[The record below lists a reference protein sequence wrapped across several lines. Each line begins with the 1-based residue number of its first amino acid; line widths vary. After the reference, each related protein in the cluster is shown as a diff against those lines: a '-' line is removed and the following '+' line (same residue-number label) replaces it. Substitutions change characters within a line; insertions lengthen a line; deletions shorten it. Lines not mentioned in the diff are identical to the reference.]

1 MSIYDKSSLVL
12 IPSGTKTGKVYS
24 QKPVSGDGDFTFTR
38 SSAATRVNA
47 DGVIEK
53 ETQNLLEYSN
63 SFTSGDWDDTGS
75 SFFTSGQ
82 SGYDGTNNAW
92 LFTATS
98 AGERIQLNI
107 SKTGVHTLSTY
118 FKKGTADGVR
128 MRVDSLGTDAHFYV
142 NLIDGTQISASGE
155 IATEINDIGSGWY
168 RVVLT
173 SNWIN
178 VSNIRIYP
186 INTSGVDVSGTI
198 YIQDAQLEQG
208 LVARDYIETTTTA
221 VEGGITDNVPRL
233 DYTDSSCP
241 ALLLE
246 PQRTNLVPISEG
258 VPEDIQQSTL
268 TKNYGISPEG
278 VQNSLK
284 VQKQGVNANDR
295 ILPIDNYNAVLV
307 SGTSYSVSA
316 FVKNIDVDGITTI
329 ACRLGS
335 GGTLFRLGYEWN
347 GSSLT
352 KSALYG
358 AGTRVNEILEDYGNG
373 WWRVGFGFEADGTQG
388 NMELDIDRDNG
399 SDTTS
404 IETWGWQLESATGDA
419 SYATSYIPTYGSSV
433 TRNKDACFGAGTS
446 ATFNS
451 TEGVLYF
458 EGSALADD
466 GTNRYLSINDGT
478 TSNYIYFRYV
488 STSNQYLFRTQI
500 GGTTINTLS
509 AYLADTTEN
518 HKFAFKFKSGDYAM
532 WVDGVE
538 ISTDTSST
546 TFAPNVLSNIE
557 FSFPTDG
564 GGGFPSK
571 TKQVIVFPT
580 ALSDEELATLTT
592 I

>member
-47 DGVIEK
+47 DGLVEK

-246 PQRTNLVPISEG
+246 PLRSNLYQHSEYIFNFQG
-258 VPEDIQQSTL
+258 TETFNDS
-268 TKNYGISPEG
+268 NSPEG
-278 VQNSLK
+278 VS
-284 VQKQGVNANDR
+284 
-295 ILPIDNYNAVLV
+295 NAVKLTK
-307 SGTSYSVSA
+307 TSASDQ
-316 FVKNIDVDGITTI
+316 FVNM
-329 ACRLGS
+329 S
-335 GGTLFRLGYEWN
+335 WS

-352 KSALYG
+352 ASTDYTMSLFVKHAGDDVDVRYEYNNSNDWGKGWYALFQVRSSG
-358 AGTRVNEILEDYGNG
+358 VTASTTNLCTSDVQDYGNG
-373 WWRVGFGFEADGTQG
+373 WYRILVFVETASSITPSSPSNLLRVVGASGDDVLLYGAGMEAG
-388 NMELDIDRDNG
+388 
-399 SDTTS
+399 
-404 IETWGWQLESATGDA
+404 

-433 TRNKDACFGAGTS
+433 TRVPDASSVTGVSSLIGQ
-446 ATFNS
+446 
-451 TEGVLYF
+451 TEGTLFVDIDLK
-458 EGSALADD
+458 
-466 GTNRYLSINDGT
+466 GTTNSDQIYIEVNDGT
-478 TSNYIYFRYV
+478 ASNKIYIGLYGIY
-488 STSNQYLFRTQI
+488 SLFRVVLAGSELVNINNTLAVGNRYKMALTYKSNSVKAFINGSKI
-500 GGTTINTLS
+500 GEDTSASIPSCSTINLNTN
-509 AYLADTTEN
+509 A
-518 HKFAFKFKSGDYAM
+518 SGQSYAQ
-532 WVDGVE
+532 V
-538 ISTDTSST
+538 
-546 TFAPNVLSNIE
+546 NVQESL
-557 FSFPTDG
+557 
-564 GGGFPSK
+564 
-571 TKQVIVFPT
+571 VFPT
-580 ALSDEELATLTT
+580 ALTDQEAIDLTT

>member
-1 MSIYDKSSLVL
+1 MASIYDKSSLVL

-47 DGVIEK
+47 DGFIEK
-53 ETQNLLEYSN
+53 ETQNLLKQSN
-63 SFTSGDWDDTGS
+63 NFDTSPWGSGDGLTG
-75 SFFTSGQ
+75 GQ
-82 SGYDGTNNAW
+82 TGYDGSSDAW
-92 LFTATS
+92 LFNYVTNPAIVSCSNTNGGVQTYS
-98 AGERIQLNI
+98 VYAKGNTNNGLRLYAFGSSNCFGYFDLNAGSVEVTQ
-107 SKTGVHTLSTY
+107 
-118 FKKGTADGVR
+118 
-128 MRVDSLGTDAHFYV
+128 
-142 NLIDGTQISASGE
+142 NLID
-155 IATEINDIGSGWY
+155 ATIEDKGDGWY
-168 RVVLT
+168 RCAITFNQTNTQLYMYL
-173 SNWIN
+173 SNN
-178 VSNIRIYP
+178 QNSNAG
-186 INTSGVDVSGTI
+186 SGSI

-358 AGTRVNEILEDYGNG
+358 AGTRTNEILKDYGNG
-373 WWRVGFGFEADGTQG
+373 WWRIGFSFEADNTEG
-388 NMELDIDRDNG
+388 NIEIDIDRANG

-433 TRNKDACFGAGTS
+433 TRNEDFCEKASVSDLIGQTEGTMFVE
-446 ATFNS
+446 AKVTFNTRNGRILLLNSIFNQFIELVALATRKVQAFVWNGSIQANIQS
-451 TEGVLYF
+451 TTLYSSGDTLKIAFAYKENDFVLYIN
-458 EGSALADD
+458 GVQQGVDTSGALPS
-466 GTNRYLSINDGT
+466 TMSKIIFN
-478 TSNYIYFRYV
+478 NYTAVGY
-488 STSNQYLFRTQI
+488 SEANQYKQALLFKTR
-500 GGTTINTLS
+500 
-509 AYLADTTEN
+509 
-518 HKFAFKFKSGDYAM
+518 
-532 WVDGVE
+532 
-538 ISTDTSST
+538 
-546 TFAPNVLSNIE
+546 LSN
-557 FSFPTDG
+557 
-564 GGGFPSK
+564 
-571 TKQVIVFPT
+571 
-580 ALSDEELATLTT
+580 EELAALTT

>member
-47 DGVIEK
+47 DGLVEK

-246 PQRTNLVPISEG
+246 PQRTNNLSHSEYHQG
-258 VPEDIQQSTL
+258 FLNAVTRTYNTTDTL
-268 TKNYGISPEG
+268 SPEG
-278 VQNSLK
+278 YYNAVK
-284 VQKQGVNANDR
+284 YEVNANNSDPYVR
-295 ILPIDNYNAVLV
+295 ILNIPT
-307 SGTSYSVSA
+307 SGNVATFSLY
-316 FVKNIDVDGITTI
+316 VKGASGQLFSMIMGRDGYEE
-329 ACRLGS
+329 
-335 GGTLFRLGYEWN
+335 LGYEAFT
-347 GSSLT
+347 L
-352 KSALYG
+352 
-358 AGTRVNEILEDYGNG
+358 
-373 WWRVGFGFEADGTQG
+373 DGTWQRLTLSKTFTTTPTTLTIG
-388 NMELDIDRDNG
+388 AEFSHS
-399 SDTTS
+399 SDDGVLGQEYYVYG
-404 IETWGWQLESATGDA
+404 IQVEEG

-433 TRNKDACFGAGTS
+433 TRVEDSCL
-446 ATFNS
+446 ATGVS
-451 TEGVLYF
+451 DIVGQTEGTIFLELAGFDGNTHLVTLGDGTISNYLMLYISSGSLAWLSNSGLTGSAGSVTASSKVALAYKENDSVLY
-458 EGSALADD
+458 LD
-466 GTNRYLSINDGT
+466 G
-478 TSNYIYFRYV
+478 
-488 STSNQYLFRTQI
+488 NQVL
-500 GGTTINTLS
+500 
-509 AYLADTTEN
+509 
-518 HKFAFKFKSGDYAM
+518 
-532 WVDGVE
+532 
-538 ISTDTSST
+538 TDTSNTIPSLPNIYLNNNAT
-546 TFAPNVLSNIE
+546 LSNVLRLE
-557 FSFPTDG
+557 
-564 GGGFPSK
+564 
-571 TKQVIVFPT
+571 TKQL
-580 ALSDEELATLTT
+580 ALFKTRLTNAELAALTT